1 LWIKGEMMKQFNY
14 KLYNNK
20 EDIEELLREVNL
32 NNTVNGGTAS
42 TSINIIGSD
51 EKLIIKVN
59 APGVKADAYNI
70 ILNFNKITISTWIKE
85 GYEYKSFAYRTIL
98 VPLFVK
104 TFDIPALVDL
114 EKIEAI
120 YEGGTLDVILPFK
133 GNIDEL
139 QRVIPVFEK

>member
-1 LWIKGEMMKQFNY
+1 MKQFNY
-14 KLYNNK
+14 NLYNNK
-20 EDIEELLREVNL
+20 EEIEELLREVNL
-32 NNTVNGGTAS
+32 NNTVNGGTSS

-51 EKLIIKVN
+51 EKLVIKVA
-59 APGVKADAYNI
+59 APSVKADAFNI

-85 GYEYKSFAYRTIL
+85 GYEYKKYEYKTIL

-120 YEGGTLDVILPFK
+120 HEDGALNLILPFK

-139 QRVIPVFEK
+139 QRIIPIDEK